1 MAFGGNT
8 GPFNVGAAGL
18 RSPLLNANEVY
29 ASIFN
34 MIISQTVFDPKLEQ
48 NYDMVSRFKTD
59 GTLYGDTKLFY
70 EGQELTSREWG
81 GHTQTEA
88 NNLLTLVRAKDPKCQ
103 EVTIDKFRR
112 ITLTTDSYLSKRAWS
127 TEGAF
132 AQFNSIM
139 VGMMAKTKKLYENR
153 LLSTFIGTT
162 ESKANKAVITI
173 DTSTAAASAS
183 TEEEARKLVAMQ
195 IGQDFA
201 DLLVDMKDTTKDY
214 NDYKFLRSID
224 PSDLYIIWNS
234 KIYNKIIKTELPLF
248 YERSGI
254 VDKMNQDIMP
264 ARYFGNVITSTN
276 VSTYSAS
283 TPAAGKPIN
292 SSTGAYT
299 PGANNANGTVRS
311 LIECDVTVSGTAYHL
326 FPGDELPAG
335 ATIGASKDFAYG
347 DVYIEDDKI
356 ACKLVAKDGIPFM
369 SAFSTN
375 TSFFNPSSLTT
386 TEFTTWGY
394 SNPVY
399 LYGKPFITIKVN
411 A

>member
-18 RSPLLNANEVY
+18 RSPLLNPNEVY

-70 EGQELTSREWG
+70 EGQELYSRPWG

-103 EVTIDKFRR
+103 EVTIDQFRR
-112 ITLTTDSYLSKRAWS
+112 ITLTTDSYLTKRAWS

-162 ESKANKAVITI
+162 VSQANKAVVTI
-173 DTSTAAASAS
+173 DTATAAASAS

-234 KIYNKIIKTELPLF
+234 KVYNKIIKTELPLF

-264 ARYFGNVITSTN
+264 ARYFGDVITSTN
-276 VSTYSAS
+276 VSTYTTAEAIDS
-283 TPAAGKPIN
+283 T
-292 SSTGAYT
+292 TGAYDNT
-299 PGANNANGTVRS
+299 KGIKIRS
-311 LIECDVTVSGTAYHL
+311 LIETDVTVSGTDYHL
-326 FPGDELPAG
+326 FPGDELPNG
-335 ATIGASKDFAYG
+335 ATIGASKQFAYG
-347 DVYIEDDKI
+347 DVYAENDKI
-356 ACKLVAKDGIPFM
+356 ACKLVAKDGVPFM

-411 A
+411 G

>member
-18 RSPLLNANEVY
+18 RSPLLNPNEVY

-70 EGQELTSREWG
+70 EGQELYSRPWG

-103 EVTIDKFRR
+103 EVTIDTFRR
-112 ITLTTDSYLSKRAWS
+112 ITLTTDSYLTKRAWS

-153 LLSTFIGTT
+153 LLSTFVGTT
-162 ESKANKAVITI
+162 ESKANKAVVTI
-173 DTSTAAASAS
+173 DTATAKAAAS

-214 NDYKFLRSID
+214 NDYKFLRSVD

-234 KIYNKIIKTELPLF
+234 KIYNQIIKTELPLF
-248 YERSGI
+248 YDRSGI

-264 ARYFGNVITSTN
+264 ARYFGDVITATN
-276 VSTYSAS
+276 VSTYTSAEAIDS
-283 TPAAGKPIN
+283 T
-292 SSTGAYT
+292 TGAYDNT
-299 PGANNANGTVRS
+299 KGIKIRS
-311 LIECDVTVSGTAYHL
+311 LVETDVTVSGTDYHL
-326 FPGDELPAG
+326 FPGDELPNG
-335 ATIGASKDFAYG
+335 ATIGASKQFAYG
-347 DVYIEDDKI
+347 DVYAENDKI
-356 ACKLVAKDGIPFM
+356 ACKLVAKDGVPFM

-411 A
+411 G

>member
-8 GPFNVGAAGL
+8 GPFNVNAAGL
-18 RSPLLNANEVY
+18 RNPLLNPNEVY

-34 MIISQTVFDPKLEQ
+34 MIISQTVFDPKIEQ
-48 NYDMVSRFKTD
+48 NYNFVDRFKTD
-59 GTLYGDTKLFY
+59 GSLYGDTKLFY
-70 EGQELTSREWG
+70 EGQELTSRPWG

-88 NNLLTLVRAKDPKCQ
+88 NNLLTLVRAKDPMCQ
-103 EVTIDKFRR
+103 EVTIDTFRR
-112 ITLTTDSYLSKRAWS
+112 ITLTTDSYLTKRAWS

-132 AQFNSIM
+132 SQFNSIM

-162 ESKANKAVITI
+162 VSKANKAVVSVDVT
-173 DTSTAAASAS
+173 TAAGSAS
-183 TEEEARKLVAMQ
+183 TEEEARKLTAMQ

-214 NDYKFLRSID
+214 NDYKFLRSYD
-224 PSDLYIIWNS
+224 TSDLYFIWNA
-234 KIYNKIIKTELPLF
+234 KWYNKIIKTELPLF

-254 VDKMNQDIMP
+254 VDKMNEDIMP
-264 ARYFGNVITSTN
+264 ARYFGTVITSTN
-276 VSTYSAS
+276 ASSYSDA
-283 TPAAGKPIN
+283 TPTTGKPIN

-299 PGANNANGTVRS
+299 PGSNNANGCIRS
-311 LIECDVTVSGTAYHL
+311 LVEQDVTVSEVDYHV

-335 ATIGASKDFAYG
+335 ATIGSSKDFAYG
-347 DVYIEDDKI
+347 DVYIEEGDVICKI
-356 ACKLVAKDGIPFM
+356 VSKDAVPFM

-399 LYGKPFITIKVN
+399 LFGKAFITVKAV
-411 A
+411 

>member
-18 RSPLLNANEVY
+18 RSPLLNPNEVY

-70 EGQELTSREWG
+70 EGQELYSRPWG

-88 NNLLTLVRAKDPKCQ
+88 NNLLTLVRAKDPKVQ
-103 EVTIDKFRR
+103 EVTIDQFRR
-112 ITLTTDSYLSKRAWS
+112 ITLTTDSYLTKRAWS

-153 LLSTFIGTT
+153 LLSTFVGTT
-162 ESKANKAVITI
+162 ESKANKAVVTI
-173 DTSTAAASAS
+173 DTATAAASAS

-214 NDYKFLRSID
+214 NDYGFLRSVD

-264 ARYFGNVITSTN
+264 ARYFGDVITSSN
-276 VSTYSAS
+276 VSTYTAAEAIDS
-283 TPAAGKPIN
+283 T
-292 SSTGAYT
+292 TGAYDNT
-299 PGANNANGTVRS
+299 KGIKIRS
-311 LIECDVTVSGTAYHL
+311 LVECDVTVSGTDYHL
-326 FPGDELPAG
+326 FPGDELPNG
-335 ATIGASKDFAYG
+335 ATIGASKQFAYG
-347 DVYIEDDKI
+347 DVYAENDKI
-356 ACKLVAKDGIPFM
+356 ACKLVAKDGVPFM